1 MSRVRTRPTRD
12 DTREK
17 LFEAAARVFEEQG
30 IGGAS
35 IEAIAAAAGF
45 TRGAFYSNF
54 KSKDELIIAMLEDH
68 VEQSIRRNLDLLARH
83 KNLADFIDALKTMDR
98 SRQDPLGRSPLLHM
112 EMILFVARAEKRRP
126 ELAKRLRARRKL
138 ITDIVETTLKNSGRN
153 GSLNPTWTGAI
164 LLALEDG
171 FRLHRLI
178 DPETT
183 PADSF
188 LRAIGDLQRAIGI
201 RRPDERCDSGRFSA
215 ALAPACAL
223 CNWPG
228 DRAHLARATPC
239 QIAKRG
245 QRADGDADRKGDG
258 VIAGEVVQQ
267 AGDPGT
273 RGAAGERRQH
283 DGAEDAAVMLALK
296 DLQHH
301 RAHDR
306 GQAVAERA
314 LRQAS

>member
-54 KSKDELIIAMLEDH
+54 DSKDELIIAMLEDH
-68 VEQSIRRNLDLLARH
+68 VEQSIRRNLDLLDRH
-83 KNLADFIDALKTMDR
+83 KYLPDFIDALRTMDR

-138 ITDIVETTLKNSGRN
+138 IADIVETALKNSGKN
-153 GSLNPTWTGAI
+153 PTVNPTWTAAI
-164 LLALEDG
+164 VLALEDG

-178 DPETT
+178 DPDTT
-183 PADSF
+183 PPDSF

-201 RRPDERCDSGRFSA
+201 SA
-215 ALAPACAL
+215 A
-223 CNWPG
+223 
-228 DRAHLARATPC
+228 
-239 QIAKRG
+239 
-245 QRADGDADRKGDG
+245 
-258 VIAGEVVQQ
+258 
-267 AGDPGT
+267 
-273 RGAAGERRQH
+273 
-283 DGAEDAAVMLALK
+283 
-296 DLQHH
+296 
-301 RAHDR
+301 
-306 GQAVAERA
+306 
-314 LRQAS
+314 

>member
-12 DTREK
+12 DTCEK

-68 VEQSIRRNLDLLARH
+68 VERSIERNLDLLAQH
-83 KNLADFIDALKTMDR
+83 QDIDDFLNALKNMDR
-98 SRQDPLGRSPLLHM
+98 SKQDPLGRAPLLHM

-138 ITDIVETTLKNSGRN
+138 VADIVETTMRNSGREAPN
-153 GSLNPTWTGAI
+153 AAWTGAI
-164 LLALEDG
+164 LLAMEDG

-188 LRAIGDLQRAIGI
+188 LRAITDLQRAIG
-201 RRPDERCDSGRFSA
+201 S
-215 ALAPACAL
+215 
-223 CNWPG
+223 
-228 DRAHLARATPC
+228 
-239 QIAKRG
+239 
-245 QRADGDADRKGDG
+245 
-258 VIAGEVVQQ
+258 
-267 AGDPGT
+267 
-273 RGAAGERRQH
+273 AAGEAC
-283 DGAEDAAVMLALK
+283 G
-296 DLQHH
+296 
-301 RAHDR
+301 
-306 GQAVAERA
+306 
-314 LRQAS
+314 

>member
-12 DTREK
+12 ATCEK
-17 LFEAAARVFEEQG
+17 LFEAAARLFEEQG

-54 KSKDELIIAMLEDH
+54 TSKDELIIAMLEDH
-68 VEQSIRRNLDLLARH
+68 VAQTVTRNLDLLARH
-83 KNLADFIDALKTMDR
+83 KSAEDFIDALRTMDR
-98 SRQDPLGRSPLLHM
+98 SRHDPLGRSPLLHM

-138 ITDIVETTLKNSGRN
+138 IAQIVETTSKNSGSTRR
-153 GSLNPTWTGAI
+153 LDPAWAGAI

-188 LRAIGDLQRAIGI
+188 LRAIGDLRKAIGV
-201 RRPDERCDSGRFSA
+201 SSA
-215 ALAPACAL
+215 
-223 CNWPG
+223 
-228 DRAHLARATPC
+228 
-239 QIAKRG
+239 
-245 QRADGDADRKGDG
+245 
-258 VIAGEVVQQ
+258 
-267 AGDPGT
+267 
-273 RGAAGERRQH
+273 
-283 DGAEDAAVMLALK
+283 
-296 DLQHH
+296 
-301 RAHDR
+301 
-306 GQAVAERA
+306 
-314 LRQAS
+314 

>member
-12 DTREK
+12 DTCDK

-54 KSKDELIIAMLEDH
+54 KSKDELIIAMIEDH
-68 VEQSIRRNLDLLARH
+68 VAQSIRRNLDLLAKH

-98 SRQDPLGRSPLLHM
+98 GRHDPLGRSPLLHM

-138 ITDIVETTLKNSGRN
+138 ITDIVETASKNSASN
-153 GSLNPTWTGAI
+153 GALNPTWTGAI

-201 RRPDERCDSGRFSA
+201 SS
-215 ALAPACAL
+215 
-223 CNWPG
+223 
-228 DRAHLARATPC
+228 T
-239 QIAKRG
+239 
-245 QRADGDADRKGDG
+245 
-258 VIAGEVVQQ
+258 
-267 AGDPGT
+267 
-273 RGAAGERRQH
+273 
-283 DGAEDAAVMLALK
+283 
-296 DLQHH
+296 
-301 RAHDR
+301 
-306 GQAVAERA
+306 
-314 LRQAS
+314 

>member
-12 DTREK
+12 DTCDK

-35 IEAIAAAAGF
+35 IETIAAAAGF

-54 KSKDELIIAMLEDH
+54 DSKDELIIAMLEDH
-68 VEQSIRRNLDLLARH
+68 VAQSITRMHELLARH
-83 KNLADFIDALKTMDR
+83 RNLADFIDALKKMDR
-98 SRQDPLGRSPLLHM
+98 SQQDPLGRSPLLHM

-138 ITDIVETTLKNSGRN
+138 VTDIVETTLKNSGKS
-153 GSLNPTWTGAI
+153 GSLNPTWTGPI

-188 LRAIGDLQRAIGI
+188 LHAISDLQRPMGI
-201 RRPDERCDSGRFSA
+201 SA
-215 ALAPACAL
+215 A
-223 CNWPG
+223 
-228 DRAHLARATPC
+228 
-239 QIAKRG
+239 
-245 QRADGDADRKGDG
+245 
-258 VIAGEVVQQ
+258 
-267 AGDPGT
+267 
-273 RGAAGERRQH
+273 
-283 DGAEDAAVMLALK
+283 
-296 DLQHH
+296 
-301 RAHDR
+301 
-306 GQAVAERA
+306 
-314 LRQAS
+314 

>member
-17 LFEAAARVFEEQG
+17 LFEAAARVCEEQG

-35 IEAIAAAAGF
+35 IEDIAAAAGF

-54 KSKDELIIAMLEDH
+54 KSKDELIIAMLEEH
-68 VEQSIRRNLDLLARH
+68 VEQSIRRMRELLAMH
-83 KNLADFIDALKTMDR
+83 KNLEEFLAALKTMDR
-98 SRQDPLGRSPLLHM
+98 TKQDPLGRSPLLHM

-138 ITDIVETTLKNSGRN
+138 IADIVETTARNSGRDPR
-153 GSLNPTWTGAI
+153 LNPSWTGAV

-188 LRAIGDLQRAIGI
+188 LRAIGDLQRAMGI
-201 RRPDERCDSGRFSA
+201 TSA
-215 ALAPACAL
+215 
-223 CNWPG
+223 
-228 DRAHLARATPC
+228 
-239 QIAKRG
+239 
-245 QRADGDADRKGDG
+245 
-258 VIAGEVVQQ
+258 
-267 AGDPGT
+267 
-273 RGAAGERRQH
+273 
-283 DGAEDAAVMLALK
+283 
-296 DLQHH
+296 
-301 RAHDR
+301 
-306 GQAVAERA
+306 
-314 LRQAS
+314 

>member
-12 DTREK
+12 DTCEK

-68 VEQSIRRNLDLLARH
+68 VAQTVRRNLDLLAAH
-83 KNLADFIDALKTMDR
+83 GTPEDFIDALKTMDR
-98 SRQDPLGRSPLLHM
+98 SRHDPLGRSPLLHM

-138 ITDIVETTLKNSGRN
+138 VAEIVETTAKNSGQTRP
-153 GSLNPTWTGAI
+153 LNPAWAGAI

-188 LRAIGDLQRAIGI
+188 LRAIGDLQKAIG
-201 RRPDERCDSGRFSA
+201 
-215 ALAPACAL
+215 
-223 CNWPG
+223 
-228 DRAHLARATPC
+228 
-239 QIAKRG
+239 
-245 QRADGDADRKGDG
+245 
-258 VIAGEVVQQ
+258 V
-267 AGDPGT
+267 
-273 RGAAGERRQH
+273 
-283 DGAEDAAVMLALK
+283 
-296 DLQHH
+296 
-301 RAHDR
+301 
-306 GQAVAERA
+306 
-314 LRQAS
+314 

>member
-17 LFEAAARVFEEQG
+17 LYEAAARVFEEQG

-54 KSKDELIIAMLEDH
+54 RSKDELIIAMLEDH
-68 VEQSIRRNLDLLARH
+68 VEQSIRRNLDLLAQH
-83 KNLADFIDALKTMDR
+83 SNLAEFLDAVKTMDR

-112 EMILFVARAEKRRP
+112 EMILFVARAERRRP

-138 ITDIVETTLKNSGRN
+138 IADIVETTARNSRRN
-153 GSLNPTWTGAI
+153 VVLNPAWTGAI
-164 LLALEDG
+164 LLAMEDG

-188 LRAIGDLQRAIGI
+188 LRAIGDLQKAIGI
-201 RRPDERCDSGRFSA
+201 SSA
-215 ALAPACAL
+215 
-223 CNWPG
+223 
-228 DRAHLARATPC
+228 RE
-239 QIAKRG
+239 
-245 QRADGDADRKGDG
+245 QR
-258 VIAGEVVQQ
+258 
-267 AGDPGT
+267 
-273 RGAAGERRQH
+273 
-283 DGAEDAAVMLALK
+283 
-296 DLQHH
+296 
-301 RAHDR
+301 
-306 GQAVAERA
+306 
-314 LRQAS
+314 

>member
-12 DTREK
+12 DTRDK

-68 VEQSIRRNLDLLARH
+68 VEQSIGRIRDLLEKH
-83 KNLADFIDALKTMDR
+83 KNLADFIDALKTIDR
-98 SRQDPLGRSPLLHM
+98 SHQDPLARSPLLHM

-126 ELAKRLRARRKL
+126 DLAKRLRARRKL
-138 ITDIVETTLKNSGRN
+138 IVDIVETTLNNSGKN

-164 LLALEDG
+164 VLALEDG

-188 LRAIGDLQRAIGI
+188 LRAIGDLQRSMGI
-201 RRPDERCDSGRFSA
+201 SSA
-215 ALAPACAL
+215 
-223 CNWPG
+223 
-228 DRAHLARATPC
+228 
-239 QIAKRG
+239 
-245 QRADGDADRKGDG
+245 
-258 VIAGEVVQQ
+258 
-267 AGDPGT
+267 
-273 RGAAGERRQH
+273 
-283 DGAEDAAVMLALK
+283 
-296 DLQHH
+296 
-301 RAHDR
+301 
-306 GQAVAERA
+306 
-314 LRQAS
+314 

>member
-12 DTREK
+12 NTCDK

-35 IEAIAAAAGF
+35 VEAIAAAAGF

-68 VEQSIRRNLDLLARH
+68 VEQSIRRNLELLARH

-126 ELAKRLRARRKL
+126 DLAKRLRARRKL
-138 ITDIVETTLKNSGRN
+138 ITDIVEITLKNN
-153 GSLNPTWTGAI
+153 GKNGALNPTWTGAI

-188 LRAIGDLQRAIGI
+188 LRAIGDLQRAMGI
-201 RRPDERCDSGRFSA
+201 S
-215 ALAPACAL
+215 LA
-223 CNWPG
+223 
-228 DRAHLARATPC
+228 
-239 QIAKRG
+239 
-245 QRADGDADRKGDG
+245 
-258 VIAGEVVQQ
+258 
-267 AGDPGT
+267 
-273 RGAAGERRQH
+273 
-283 DGAEDAAVMLALK
+283 
-296 DLQHH
+296 
-301 RAHDR
+301 
-306 GQAVAERA
+306 
-314 LRQAS
+314 

>member
-12 DTREK
+12 DTCEK

-30 IGGAS
+30 IGNAS

-68 VEQSIRRNLDLLARH
+68 VAKSIRRNLDLLDRH
-83 KNLADFIDALKTMDR
+83 KSLSDFIDALKSMDR
-98 SRQDPLGRSPLLHM
+98 GRQDPLGRAPLLHM

-138 ITDIVETTLKNSGRN
+138 VIDIVETSLKNSGRT
-153 GSLNPTWTGAI
+153 GLLDPAWTGAI
-164 LLALEDG
+164 VLALEDG

-188 LRAIGDLQRAIGI
+188 LRAIGDLQRAMG
-201 RRPDERCDSGRFSA
+201 
-215 ALAPACAL
+215 LATETL
-223 CNWPG
+223 
-228 DRAHLARATPC
+228 RA
-239 QIAKRG
+239 
-245 QRADGDADRKGDG
+245 
-258 VIAGEVVQQ
+258 
-267 AGDPGT
+267 
-273 RGAAGERRQH
+273 
-283 DGAEDAAVMLALK
+283 
-296 DLQHH
+296 
-301 RAHDR
+301 
-306 GQAVAERA
+306 
-314 LRQAS
+314 

>member
-54 KSKDELIIAMLEDH
+54 ESKDELISAMLEEH
-68 VEQSIRRNLDLLARH
+68 LAQTIRRNLELLESH
-83 KNLADFIDALKTMDR
+83 KTPADFIAALRSMDR
-98 SRQDPLGRSPLLHM
+98 SRLDPLGRSPLLHM
-112 EMILFVARAEKRRP
+112 EMILYVARAEKRRP
-126 ELAKRLRARRKL
+126 ELAKRLRARRELVK
-138 ITDIVETTLKNSGRN
+138 TIVETTARN
-153 GSLNPTWTGAI
+153 RDGSKDPAWTAAI

-178 DPETT
+178 DPETA

-201 RRPDERCDSGRFSA
+201 SSA
-215 ALAPACAL
+215 
-223 CNWPG
+223 
-228 DRAHLARATPC
+228 
-239 QIAKRG
+239 
-245 QRADGDADRKGDG
+245 
-258 VIAGEVVQQ
+258 
-267 AGDPGT
+267 
-273 RGAAGERRQH
+273 
-283 DGAEDAAVMLALK
+283 
-296 DLQHH
+296 
-301 RAHDR
+301 
-306 GQAVAERA
+306 
-314 LRQAS
+314 

>member
-12 DTREK
+12 DTCEK

-35 IEAIAAAAGF
+35 IEGIAAAAGF

-54 KSKDELIIAMLEDH
+54 KSKDELIIAMIEDH
-68 VEQSIRRNLDLLARH
+68 VEQSIRRNLDLLTRH
-83 KNLADFIDALKTMDR
+83 KDPADFIDALKTMDR

-126 ELAKRLRARRKL
+126 DLAKRLRARRQL
-138 ITDIVETTLKNSGRN
+138 ITDIVETTSKNSGKSRP
-153 GSLNPTWTGAI
+153 LDPTWTGAI

-188 LRAIGDLQRAIGI
+188 LRAISDLQRAMGI
-201 RRPDERCDSGRFSA
+201 SA
-215 ALAPACAL
+215 A
-223 CNWPG
+223 
-228 DRAHLARATPC
+228 
-239 QIAKRG
+239 
-245 QRADGDADRKGDG
+245 
-258 VIAGEVVQQ
+258 
-267 AGDPGT
+267 
-273 RGAAGERRQH
+273 
-283 DGAEDAAVMLALK
+283 
-296 DLQHH
+296 
-301 RAHDR
+301 
-306 GQAVAERA
+306 
-314 LRQAS
+314 

>member
-1 MSRVRTRPTRD
+1 MSRLRTRPTRD

-54 KSKDELIIAMLEDH
+54 KTKDELIIAMLEDH
-68 VEQSIRRNLDLLARH
+68 VEQSIRRNLDLLDRH
-83 KNLADFIDALKTMDR
+83 KNLPDFLEALRTMDR

-138 ITDIVETTLKNSGRN
+138 ITDIVATTLRNSGRN
-153 GSLNPTWTGAI
+153 GVINPEWTGAI
-164 LLALEDG
+164 VLALEDG

-183 PADSF
+183 PSDSF
-188 LRAIGDLQRAIGI
+188 LRAITDLQRAIGV
-201 RRPDERCDSGRFSA
+201 
-215 ALAPACAL
+215 APA
-223 CNWPG
+223 
-228 DRAHLARATPC
+228 
-239 QIAKRG
+239 
-245 QRADGDADRKGDG
+245 
-258 VIAGEVVQQ
+258 
-267 AGDPGT
+267 
-273 RGAAGERRQH
+273 
-283 DGAEDAAVMLALK
+283 
-296 DLQHH
+296 
-301 RAHDR
+301 
-306 GQAVAERA
+306 
-314 LRQAS
+314 

>member
-12 DTREK
+12 ETRDK

-54 KSKDELIIAMLEDH
+54 ASKDELIIAMLEDH
-68 VEQSIRRNLDLLARH
+68 VAQSIRRSLDLLAKH
-83 KNLADFIDALKTMDR
+83 QNLDDFLDAFKRMDR
-98 SRQDPLGRSPLLHM
+98 SQQDPLGRSPLLHM

-138 ITDIVETTLKNSGRN
+138 IADIVETTLNDSGRPA
-153 GSLNPTWTGAI
+153 SVNPAWTAAVV
-164 LLALEDG
+164 LALEDG

-188 LRAIGDLQRAIGI
+188 LRALSDL
-201 RRPDERCDSGRFSA
+201 RRSTGLSSP
-215 ALAPACAL
+215 
-223 CNWPG
+223 
-228 DRAHLARATPC
+228 
-239 QIAKRG
+239 
-245 QRADGDADRKGDG
+245 
-258 VIAGEVVQQ
+258 
-267 AGDPGT
+267 
-273 RGAAGERRQH
+273 
-283 DGAEDAAVMLALK
+283 
-296 DLQHH
+296 
-301 RAHDR
+301 
-306 GQAVAERA
+306 
-314 LRQAS
+314 